1 MPYNAASARAQPELR
16 RRPSRGH
23 FVRRMRIGA
32 IADEAAEANR
42 LTASLAGLAV
52 ALMLV
57 VAGLFLI
64 QHLRDKAQIEDC
76 LMSGRLNCD
85 ATLVTLRH

>member
-1 MPYNAASARAQPELR
+1 MR
-16 RRPSRGH
+16 RI
-23 FVRRMRIGA
+23 RIGA
-32 IADEAAEANR
+32 VSDEAAEANR

-64 QHLRDKAQIEDC
+64 QHLRDKERIEDC
-76 LMSGRLNCD
+76 LMSGRFNCD
-85 ATLVTLRH
+85 AMLSASSR

>member
-1 MPYNAASARAQPELR
+1 MSDQ
-16 RRPSRGH
+16 
-23 FVRRMRIGA
+23 
-32 IADEAAEANR
+32 AAEANR

-64 QHLRDKAQIEDC
+64 QHLRDKARIEDC

-85 ATLVTLRH
+85 AMLATLQR

>member
-1 MPYNAASARAQPELR
+1 
-16 RRPSRGH
+16 
-23 FVRRMRIGA
+23 MRWMRTGA
-32 IADEAAEANR
+32 IEDEAAEEDR

-64 QHLRDKAQIEDC
+64 QHLRDKARIEDC
-76 LMSGRLNCD
+76 LMSGRFNCD
-85 ATLVTLRH
+85 AVLASLPH

>member
-1 MPYNAASARAQPELR
+1 M
-16 RRPSRGH
+16 RG
-23 FVRRMRIGA
+23 MRLGTIE
-32 IADEAAEANR
+32 DEAAEENR

-64 QHLRDKAQIEDC
+64 QHLRDKARIEDC
-76 LMSGRLNCD
+76 LMSGRFNCD
-85 ATLVTLRH
+85 SVVSSLSR

>member
-1 MPYNAASARAQPELR
+1 M
-16 RRPSRGH
+16 G
-23 FVRRMRIGA
+23 RMRLGA
-32 IADEAAEANR
+32 VEDEAAEENR

-64 QHLRDKAQIEDC
+64 QHLREKARIEDC
-76 LMSGRLNCD
+76 LMSGRFNCD
-85 ATLVTLRH
+85 AVAASLSR

>member
-1 MPYNAASARAQPELR
+1 
-16 RRPSRGH
+16 
-23 FVRRMRIGA
+23 MRIGV
-32 IADEAAEANR
+32 ISDEAAEENR

-64 QHLRDKAQIEDC
+64 QHLRDKARIEDC

-85 ATLVTLRH
+85 AMLATLQR

>member
-1 MPYNAASARAQPELR
+1 MNW
-16 RRPSRGH
+16 
-23 FVRRMRIGA
+23 MRHATIE
-32 IADEAAEANR
+32 DEAAEENR

-64 QHLRDKAQIEDC
+64 QHLRDKARIEDC
-76 LMSGRLNCD
+76 LMSGRFNCD
-85 ATLVTLRH
+85 AVLASSSR